1 MCKTYFGLE
10 KIYKFALKIQGF
22 ENFNFLQKNTPQ
34 PQIRKKGHRGVEIS
48 ADLKISEMSRLG
60 PRKYF

>member
-10 KIYKFALKIQGF
+10 KIHKYALKLQGF
-22 ENFNFLQKNTPQ
+22 ENWHFWQKNTPQ
-34 PQIRKKGHRGVEIS
+34 TQMCKKGHRGAEIS
-48 ADLKISEMSRLG
+48 ADLKISEIGRLG